1 MILKLCKK
9 HHDVAFHSFTNGT
22 LIDEEFCKEV
32 QKLGNLSFSLS
43 LEGFEE
49 ANDGRRGQGIF
60 QKVLGC
66 NGSDETSTVCS
77 SEHLYVIQERT
88 WMQLHLM
95 SSLIC

>member
-1 MILKLCKK
+1 MFRRTDRSVSSDPLLQEPLVRKADILKLCKK

-60 QKVLGC
+60 QKVLGAYC
-66 NGSDETSTVCS
+66 
-77 SEHLYVIQERT
+77 R
-88 WMQLHLM
+88 
-95 SSLIC
+95 